1 MLKKHIIR
9 IVELTTFISFGTLLA
24 CAVWRLATLLSEGEP
39 IASATIS
46 YITLWEIPLLGFL
59 CAIGTDIA
67 MSNRYELTNRQAKIR
82 IALHYIYINT
92 VVLVCGYFFGWYSLT
107 IWGVLLMLLTSA
119 VIYAFTFYF
128 NYLRDVK
135 TADKMNRRLRD
146 YRKSGE

>member
-1 MLKKHIIR
+1 MKKHIIR

-24 CAVWRLATLLSEGEP
+24 CAVWCLATFLSEGEP
-39 IASATIS
+39 IASATIP

-59 CAIGTDIA
+59 CALGTEIA
-67 MSNRYELTNRQAKIR
+67 MSASSELTSSQAKIR

-92 VVLVCGYFFGWYSLT
+92 VVLVCGYFFEWYSLT
-107 IWGVLLMLLTSA
+107 VWGVLLMLLTSA

-135 TADKMNRRLRD
+135 TADKMNSRLKD
-146 YRKSGE
+146 YKKSGE